1 MGSYGVINEF
11 EVEYLEVSS
20 LSELREFEV
29 A

>member
-11 EVEYLEVSS
+11 GVEYLELSS

>member
-1 MGSYGVINEF
+1 MSSYGVIDEF
-11 EVEYLEVSS
+11 GVEYLEVSS

>member
-1 MGSYGVINEF
+1 MGSYGVIYEF
-11 EVEYLEVSS
+11 GVEYLGVSS